1 MDFDVNEELPERDFS
16 TPLHLAVASG
26 REDFVSV
33 LLRHPKIDPNRPNR
47 TGKRFP
53 LHVAAEKG
61 QARLVLPLLRSGAD
75 PDARMENGSSAL
87 HVLAARSAA
96 RWVQDEGLRPTVR
109 REFVECARMLLE
121 AVRPG
126 ANIDATNSIGVT
138 PVAMAVEKGSQVNV
152 KGGRKSKIFCALF
165 HFLYCDSWFLRLS
178 CFCWSSHCWCCCYCF
193 SCCCCCFCWCC
204 CFSHCFFS
212 IDTTT
217 TLFYCCCCS
226 CCCFIV
232 AVVVAAAVTDIFA
245 AAVYAAAAV

>member
-152 KGGRKSKIFCALF
+152 KGGRRSKIFCGLF
-165 HFLYCDSWFLRLS
+165 HFLYCDLVLKI
-178 CFCWSSHCWCCCYCF
+178 
-193 SCCCCCFCWCC
+193 
-204 CFSHCFFS
+204 
-212 IDTTT
+212 IDRGYVGARIFGVAVIVSVAAVAAFVGVAVSLTV
-217 TLFYCCCCS
+217 FYCYNYYP
-226 CCCFIV
+226 V
-232 AVVVAAAVTDIFA
+232 L
-245 AAVYAAAAV
+245 